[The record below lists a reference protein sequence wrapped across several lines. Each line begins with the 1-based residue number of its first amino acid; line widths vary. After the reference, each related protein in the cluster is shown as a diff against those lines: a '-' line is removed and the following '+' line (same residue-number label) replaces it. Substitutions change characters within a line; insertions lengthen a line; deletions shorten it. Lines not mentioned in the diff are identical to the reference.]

1 MARSFLA
8 VILLSLAAAAQPQ
21 PPQSAQPP
29 QPLQPPQ
36 SVQPLTLDQAVQI
49 ALQRNPDLQKQVLTQ
64 LSSEQDRVIARGA
77 ILPRL
82 DFNAS
87 VSRTRVGPGD
97 VVVNNG
103 LTIPGQPLAFINQ
116 YNGSITLQQ
125 LIFDGGKW
133 WNNIAASNLTSD
145 ANRALVD
152 EQRLQIAYL
161 VEQRFY
167 ELVRA
172 QRQLA
177 VFADAARRSRD
188 QADFT
193 QRLFDGGRATQADV
207 YAARANRDND
217 EITRL
222 GQERTVELARADL
235 AVAVGVDPS
244 EPLNVVEPQ
253 GMMAEPAQPPP
264 ARDAVDVALSKRP
277 SLKAAALTVESNRK
291 LSSAAAG
298 AYWPQ
303 VSLFGQYSRGVTDV
317 AQITSSPGSNS
328 QLTGAVNLTWNLF
341 EGLTTKANVE
351 KADIQVAIS
360 QSDLESGRRNVASD
374 VQKAVAQLSAARAQ
388 ARVAQQGLGTAQ
400 EGLRL
405 ARTRQEVG
413 VGTQLEVRDAEL
425 KLTQAQLSVVG
436 SLVDGREAEAA
447 LHRAQ
452 GG

>member
-1 MARSFLA
+1 MA
-8 VILLSLAAAAQPQ
+8 VVLLSLGASAQAQQAQQSQPALPQQPQ
-21 PPQSAQPP
+21 P
-29 QPLQPPQ
+29 
-36 SVQPLTLDQAVQI
+36 VQALTLDQAVQI
-49 ALQRNPDLQKQVLTQ
+49 ALQRNPDLQKQVLTE

-103 LTIPGQPLAFINQ
+103 LSIPGQPLAFINQ

-133 WNNIAASNLTSD
+133 WNNIAASGLASD
-145 ANRALVD
+145 ASRALVD
-152 EQRLQIAYL
+152 EQRLQIGYL

-222 GQERTVELARADL
+222 GQERTVELARSDL
-235 AVAVGVDPS
+235 AVAVGVDPT

-264 ARDAVDVALSKRP
+264 PRDAVDVALSRRP

-303 VSLFGQYSRGVTDV
+303 ISLLGQYSRGVTNA
-317 AQITSSPGSNS
+317 AQITSALGSNS

-341 EGLTTKANVE
+341 DGLITKANVD

-360 QSDLESGRRNVASD
+360 QNDLESGRRNVASD
-374 VQKAVAQLSAARAQ
+374 VQKAVAQLAAARAQ
-388 ARVAQQGLGTAQ
+388 ARVAREGLGTAQ

-413 VGTQLEVRDAEL
+413 VGNQLEVRDAEL

-447 LHRAQ
+447 LRRAQ